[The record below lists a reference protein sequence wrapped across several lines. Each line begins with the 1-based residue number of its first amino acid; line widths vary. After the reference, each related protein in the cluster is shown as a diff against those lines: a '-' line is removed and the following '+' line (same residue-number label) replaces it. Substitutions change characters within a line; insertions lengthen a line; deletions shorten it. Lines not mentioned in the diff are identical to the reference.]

1 MRRWGQRHEKKQ
13 EELVWACVCGCI
25 SSNSLSSSSRLF
37 RPHFGCKHFK
47 MFDLERFY
55 HNNVT
60 GVEIEDKPL
69 VLEDE
74 DAQLSPTSW
83 ELLSTQKNC
92 FLFPYHE
99 CMPLQSFL
107 LFSHLSDRNLAI
119 QTMSCQI
126 LSISRWFYCCSDP
139 RTVVLSYRGDLVMII
154 VSIRF
159 KASWSEAATFHR
171 SYVMMFCVALE
182 LIWNK
187 GGTDWLFASAPAASL
202 LSSNRC
208 VTKNVLWKM
217 VRLF

>member
-1 MRRWGQRHEKKQ
+1 MKPWCDPCSCLKTSCRTKWDDGDKDMKTQ
-13 EELVWACVCGCI
+13 EELVWARVCGCI

-74 DAQLSPTSW
+74 VAQLSPTSW

-92 FLFPYHE
+92 FLSPYHE

-126 LSISRWFYCCSDP
+126 LSIFRWFYCCSDP
-139 RTVVLSYRGDLVMII
+139 RAVVLTWPSLSYRGDLVMII
-154 VSIRF
+154 V
-159 KASWSEAATFHR
+159 
-171 SYVMMFCVALE
+171 
-182 LIWNK
+182 
-187 GGTDWLFASAPAASL
+187 
-202 LSSNRC
+202 
-208 VTKNVLWKM
+208 
-217 VRLF
+217 